1 MLINIGIM
9 NEQGERKQLK
19 VNPCS
24 KVKYI
29 LQKYLQVSEEC
40 AGDAQQIEGDNYD
53 EDDLDL
59 FCLVKRGEFEP
70 LPMEKNMKKLDIK
83 DGDELIVYDNEALE
97 QLQKSQNST
106 IITIIPEKGDSIK
119 LIMKDEETMKDATRK
134 ALQQIKGNT
143 FKEAFCTL
151 YSLVPEDEDARYE
164 DDYLIRDCKRNN
176 TVRFNRLGRKGA

>member
-1 MLINIGIM
+1 
-9 NEQGERKQLK
+9 
-19 VNPCS
+19 
-24 KVKYI
+24 
-29 LQKYLQVSEEC
+29 
-40 AGDAQQIEGDNYD
+40 
-53 EDDLDL
+53 
-59 FCLVKRGEFEP
+59 
-70 LPMEKNMKKLDIK
+70 MEKNLKKLDIK

-151 YSLVPEDEDARYE
+151 YSLVPEGEDARYE

>member
-1 MLINIGIM
+1 
-9 NEQGERKQLK
+9 
-19 VNPCS
+19 
-24 KVKYI
+24 
-29 LQKYLQVSEEC
+29 
-40 AGDAQQIEGDNYD
+40 
-53 EDDLDL
+53 
-59 FCLVKRGEFEP
+59 
-70 LPMEKNMKKLDIK
+70 MEKNLKKLDIK

-106 IITIIPEKGDSIK
+106 
-119 LIMKDEETMKDATRK
+119 M
-134 ALQQIKGNT
+134 IKGNT